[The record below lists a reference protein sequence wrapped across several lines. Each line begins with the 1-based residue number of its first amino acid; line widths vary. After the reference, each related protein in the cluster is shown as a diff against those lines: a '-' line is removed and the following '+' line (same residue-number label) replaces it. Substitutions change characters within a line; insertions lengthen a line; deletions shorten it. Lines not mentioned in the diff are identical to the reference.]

1 MADVDF
7 FWDPVCP
14 WAWVTSRWVTEV
26 ASLRPLDVDWRF
38 IALRIVNEE
47 RDYEKEFSAGYER
60 GHTAGLELLR
70 IAAAAREQHG
80 RGSLGALYTEL
91 GTRIHGQQRRAD
103 LQDPDG
109 TQVLA
114 EEALDAAGL
123 PTALAAART
132 DTSWDDAI
140 RGDTEEALARAGK
153 NLGTPIMTFGP
164 PDGPSFFGPVVSR
177 IPRGDDA
184 LALWDHLQYLAAV
197 PGFAELKRSLRERPQ
212 LD

>member
-109 TQVLA
+109 TQALA
-114 EEALDAAGL
+114 EEALGAAGL
-123 PTALAAART
+123 PTDLATART

-184 LALWDHLQYLAAV
+184 LALWDHLQYLASV